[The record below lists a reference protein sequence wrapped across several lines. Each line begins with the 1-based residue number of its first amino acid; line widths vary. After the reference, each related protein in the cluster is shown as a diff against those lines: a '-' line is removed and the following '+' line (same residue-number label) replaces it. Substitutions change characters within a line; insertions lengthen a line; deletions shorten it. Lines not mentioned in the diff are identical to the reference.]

1 MTTQNPPNCNIT
13 NTDGEFFSMKQDK
26 YTTEISDNEK
36 QKKIF
41 YLGLGVNILFSIILF
56 IVGFVLLKKNQ
67 TEMLT
72 EQKSSEP
79 LESPWTTGVI
89 ITLGV
94 GVLCLLSIGF
104 TGYKT
109 YSLKKPVEK
118 SVIDDTIRPC
128 YSISKKE
135 IVQPGPTVASS
146 GIKSTITGSNLGK
159 TITDQVLKGQTSISQ
174 SGLDQFD
181 PSNIEITTGASQNT
195 SSAGSGSQ
203 IAAID
208 TTGTGKSFTFNQD
221 QSSMNTAN
229 AGSTSSGNQDKNT
242 ISGGNS
248 SASSGTTGSSSVQ
261 ILT

>member
-13 NTDGEFFSMKQDK
+13 NTDGEFFSIKQDK

-56 IVGFVLLKKNQ
+56 IVGFVLLKKNK
-67 TEMLT
+67 TDMLT

-79 LESPWTTGVI
+79 LESPWTIGVI

-94 GVLCLLSIGF
+94 GLLCLLSIGF

-109 YSLKKPVEK
+109 YSLNTPVEK

-128 YSISKKE
+128 YSTSKKQ
-135 IVQPGPTVASS
+135 IVQPGPTSSS

-159 TITDQVLKGQTSISQ
+159 TITDQVLKGQTSVTQ

-181 PSNIEITTGASQNT
+181 SSNIEITTGASQNT
-195 SSAGSGSQ
+195 SNAGSGSQ
-203 IAAID
+203 LAAID
-208 TTGTGKSFTFNQD
+208 TTGTGSAFTFNQD
-221 QSSMNTAN
+221 QSSINNAN

-242 ISGGNS
+242 TSGGNS